1 MLPLAQASDGGGSIR
16 IPAACTG
23 LFGMKPSRGRIP
35 IGPKLT
41 EGWSGLST
49 VHALSRSVRDNA
61 LLMDLTHGREIGSRY
76 LTEAPKTTFLNSSL
90 TDPKPLRI
98 AVWST
103 APNGTEPNA
112 DAAEGLWE
120 TAQLLEDLGHTIEE
134 SNPGLHGELLGK
146 SLVMVI
152 AANIAVLVDNRAKV
166 LGRKIQDDDLEPL
179 THDMARLGRTI
190 PMDTLV
196 RSDQAF
202 QIAAIQYETWLDEGG
217 FDVCLMPTLSRAPVE
232 LGVLSLSRPDKDA
245 YTEAV
250 TRFAPHT
257 AIFNMMGNPAMS
269 VPLHWTHDNLPLG
282 MMFGARHGKEALL
295 YQLAGQ
301 LETAKPWFKRNPPVF
316 YE

>member
-1 MLPLAQASDGGGSIR
+1 M
-16 IPAACTG
+16 
-23 LFGMKPSRGRIP
+23 
-35 IGPKLT
+35 GPKLT
-41 EGWSGLST
+41 EGWGGLST

-76 LTEAPKTTFLNSSL
+76 LTEPPETTFLKAAQTS
-90 TDPKPLRI
+90 PKPLRI
-98 AVWST
+98 ALWSV
-103 APNGTEPNA
+103 APNGTEP
-112 DAAEGLWE
+112 DAEAAAGLRN
-120 TAQLLEDLGHTIEE
+120 TVRLLESLGHTVEE
-134 SNPGLHGELLGK
+134 SNPGLQGDVLGK

-152 AANIAVLVDNRAKV
+152 AANIAVLVDNRAKA
-166 LGRKIQDDDLEPL
+166 LGREIQDDDLEPV

-202 QIAAIQYETWLDEGG
+202 QTAAIKYESWLDEGSY
-217 FDVCLMPTLSRAPVE
+217 DACLMPTLSRAPVE

-250 TRFAPHT
+250 TQFAPHT
-257 AIFNMMGNPAMS
+257 AVFNMMGNPAMS
-269 VPLHWTHDNLPLG
+269 VPLHWTADNLPLG
-282 MMFGARHGKEALL
+282 MMFGARHGQEALL

-301 LETAKPWFKRNPPVF
+301 LETAQPWFNRNPPVF